1 MTRTARPTFFKDAMP
16 SAKVQRAMRKAA
28 RDNHEDAEKAKVRR
42 RDKGCRF
49 PYCGCRKL
57 RLRLEVS
64 HSEHKGAGG
73 NPKGDRSEASK
84 MVQVCAER
92 HKDNPISIDKGSLR
106 WVPMVAKLGANGP
119 IAWQIDIAL
128 VNYYRGLRH
137 DRPVEPRWMTLA
149 EETAPG
155 GPLHPTTASQWDVLM
170 WLADMR
176 H

>member
-1 MTRTARPTFFKDAMP
+1 MQR
-16 SAKVQRAMRKAA
+16 KVRKME
-28 RDNHEDAEKAKVRR
+28 RDDHEGAEKAKVRR

-64 HSEHKGAGG
+64 HAEHKGAGG
-73 NPKGDRSEASK
+73 NPKGDRSMASK

-106 WVPMVAKLGANGP
+106 WVPMIAGKGANGP
-119 IAWQIDIAL
+119 ISWQVDLAL
-128 VNYYRGLRH
+128 VNYLRGLRP
-137 DRPVEPRWMTLA
+137 DRPVAPRWLTLA
-149 EETAPG
+149 EETAQG
-155 GPLHPTTASQWDVLM
+155 GPLYQSTSHQWDILM